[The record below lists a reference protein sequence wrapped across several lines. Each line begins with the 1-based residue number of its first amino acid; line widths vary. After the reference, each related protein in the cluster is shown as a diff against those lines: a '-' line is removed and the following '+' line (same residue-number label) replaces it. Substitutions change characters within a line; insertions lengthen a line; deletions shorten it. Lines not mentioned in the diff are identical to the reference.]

1 METLPTQFTTAVSNV
16 TISNDKEQRAIDA
29 HTEVRELLQ
38 ADATLKSWGITPL
51 LIGSYGR
58 QTARYPGK
66 DVDIFLRFLN
76 LDVTSNPAV
85 VYDEVSRILVA
96 EYGHID
102 DGGRVTPQ
110 PRSLKVDFASPNA
123 QADLAFSVDAV
134 PAVPWGKDWAIP
146 NRDRTT
152 WQNEADRWVRTNPVA
167 FGDASQALSTSDKSP
182 VINGRNAYKPVV
194 RLLRQVRHVHL
205 GEAKPGG
212 LYVEVAVYEAW
223 LNGRV
228 TGDSWAELIVSSL
241 YEVSRIFLTAAD
253 DGLLDPILR
262 TPLKPAL
269 ETSDWLHASRTFGTL
284 AAEAEGAL
292 RATPCEA
299 ARTWRHILGT
309 NDRGQVFPLPDG
321 CSGTGAP
328 MPAVAAVSAN
338 GPTRARGFALR

>member
-1 METLPTQFTTAVSNV
+1 METLPTQFTAAISNA
-16 TISNDKEQRAIDA
+16 TISDDKEQRAIDA
-29 HTEVRELLQ
+29 HTEVRELLE

-66 DVDIFLRFLN
+66 DVDIFLRFLD
-76 LDVTSNPAV
+76 LEVTADPAA
-85 VYDEVSRILVA
+85 VYDAVSRVLLA

-102 DGGRVTPQ
+102 EGGRVTLQ

-152 WQNEADRWVRTNPVA
+152 WQSEADRWVRTNPVA
-167 FGDASQALSTSDKSP
+167 FGEASQTLSTSDKSP
-182 VINGRNAYKPVV
+182 VVNCRNAYKPIV
-194 RLLRQVRHVHL
+194 RLLRQVRHIHL

-212 LYVEVAVYEAW
+212 LYVEVAAYEAW
-223 LNGRV
+223 QNGRV
-228 TGDSWAELIVSSL
+228 AGDSWAELVASSL
-241 YEVSRIFLTAAD
+241 YEISRIFLTAAD

-262 TPLKPAL
+262 TLLKPAL
-269 ETSDWLHASRTFGTL
+269 ETSVWLHASRTFGTL
-284 AAEAEGAL
+284 AADAEIAL

-299 ARTWRHILGT
+299 AKTWRHIFGT

-321 CSGTGAP
+321 CSGTGTP

>member
-1 METLPTQFTTAVSNV
+1 METLPAQFSAAVSNV
-16 TISNDKEQRAIDA
+16 TISDEKEKRAIAA
-29 HTEVRELLQ
+29 HTEVRQLLE

-66 DVDIFLRFLN
+66 DVDIFLRLLN
-76 LDVTSNPAV
+76 LDVTSDPAV
-85 VYDEVSRILVA
+85 VYGTVARVLIA

-110 PRSLKVDFASPNA
+110 ARSLKVDFASPNA

-146 NRDRTT
+146 NRDRST
-152 WQNEADRWVRTNPVA
+152 WENEADRWVRTNPVA
-167 FGDASQALSTSDKSP
+167 FGDVSQALSTSDKSP
-182 VINGRNAYKPVV
+182 VVNGRNAYKPVV

-212 LYVEVAVYEAW
+212 LYVEVAAYEAW
-223 LNGRV
+223 QSGRV
-228 TGDSWAELIVSSL
+228 AGDSWAELLASSL
-241 YEVSRIFLTAAD
+241 DEVSRIFLTAAS

-269 ETSDWLHASRTFGTL
+269 EPSDWLHASRTFGAL
-284 AAEAEGAL
+284 AADAQEAL
-292 RATPCEA
+292 RATPCA
-299 ARTWRHILGT
+299 AAKTWRTILGT

-321 CSGTGAP
+321 CSGAGVPLPVA
-328 MPAVAAVSAN
+328 AAVSAN